1 MLCSGPNLIVL
12 EKMGTTLLKIEYL
25 KILIFLRKES
35 IAFSIYKIKSKQ
47 KKCLPVNN
55 LECSDCLIVQD

>member
-12 EKMGTTLLKIEYL
+12 EKMGNHIVKKRIF
-25 KILIFLRKES
+25 KNFDFLRKES